1 MMNAIATI
9 IIHSSLWRSSFSR
22 MDVVLTAH
30 RAASSLIAVRLR
42 IVVRECAVRAVGRTR
57 TRVGQGMEVQHMVP
71 PARMHMTNDDAGQ
84 GKGEQ

>member
-1 MMNAIATI
+1 
-9 IIHSSLWRSSFSR
+9 

-71 PARMHMTNDDAGQ
+71 PARMHMTNDDDSQ
-84 GKGEQ
+84 GKGKQ